1 MEKKKPHY
9 PLGLV
14 KRLIAEKGRD
24 PFTQSAKNGAA
35 ELGLD
40 ADELRGVVAG
50 LTARDFYKSMT
61 THASSK
67 VWQDVYRPVTRQ
79 GAAYVKVTVY
89 PQENLIVVSFKEL

>member
-9 PLGLV
+9 QLELV
-14 KRLIAEKGRD
+14 KRLIVNEQHD

-35 ELGLD
+35 EMGLD

-50 LTARDFYKSMT
+50 LAARDFYKSMT
-61 THASSK
+61 THNSSK
-67 VWQDVYRPVTRQ
+67 VWQDVYRPVTRM
-79 GAAYVKVTVY
+79 GPAYVKVTVY

>member
-9 PLGLV
+9 PLELV
-14 KRLIAEKGRD
+14 KRLIADKRRD

-35 ELGLD
+35 EMGLD

-50 LTARDFYKSMT
+50 LLARDFYKSMT
-61 THASSK
+61 THTSSK
-67 VWQDVYRPVTRQ
+67 VWQDVYRPVTRM
-79 GAAYVKVTVY
+79 GTAYVKVTVY

>member
-1 MEKKKPHY
+1 MEKQKPHY
-9 PLGLV
+9 PLELV
-14 KRLIAEKGRD
+14 KLLVADMERD

-35 ELGLD
+35 EMGLD

-61 THASSK
+61 THASHM
-67 VWQDVYRPVTRQ
+67 VWQDVYRPVTRR

>member
-9 PLGLV
+9 PLELV
-14 KRLIAEKGRD
+14 KRLIADKERD

-35 ELGLD
+35 EMGLD
-40 ADELRGVVAG
+40 ADELRGVVAE
-50 LTARDFYKSMT
+50 LTAREFYKSMT
-61 THASSK
+61 THASSM

-89 PQENLIVVSFKEL
+89 PQENLIVVSFKGL